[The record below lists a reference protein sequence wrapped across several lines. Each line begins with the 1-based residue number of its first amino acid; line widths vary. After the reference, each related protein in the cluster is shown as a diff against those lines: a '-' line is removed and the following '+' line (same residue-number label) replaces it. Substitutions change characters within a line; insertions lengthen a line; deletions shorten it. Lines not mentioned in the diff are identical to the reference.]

1 MQVKGQ
7 ERQQKRFSS
16 ALAQF
21 PKVGDA
27 TREWNHR
34 HYQLSSRSP
43 PPRTHALGPTS
54 LKYLMA
60 F

>member
-21 PKVGDA
+21 TGDA

-34 HYQLSSRSP
+34 HYQLSSHSP
-43 PPRTHALGPTS
+43 PPGTHALGPTS